1 MVARLP
7 VMREHVT
14 QASGGRIPTDAAL
27 LTAMRVEAEYLEE
40 AFKIMRADH
49 GSLDGY
55 LDQALGL
62 TPELRDRIHDRLLA

>member
-1 MVARLP
+1 MP
-7 VMREHVT
+7 SDE
-14 QASGGRIPTDAAL
+14 AL

-40 AFKIMRADH
+40 AFTVMRRDH

-62 TPELRDRIHDRLLA
+62 TPDLRARLHDRLLA